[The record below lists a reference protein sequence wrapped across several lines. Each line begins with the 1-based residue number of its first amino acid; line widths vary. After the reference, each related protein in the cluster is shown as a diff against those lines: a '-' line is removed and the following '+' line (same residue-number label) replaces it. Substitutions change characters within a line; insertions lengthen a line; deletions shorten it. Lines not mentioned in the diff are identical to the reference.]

1 VLGFIALSLSI
12 ELDMKKDV
20 PAEITSPNEVKLR
33 GFSGLVTRVLA
44 EQGQDVAR
52 GAPLFEVSR
61 DLSAAG
67 DGTSLPRFT
76 ARYTENRVQL
86 IDGQHAQRRHEVD
99 ARIASLKEA
108 MANRRQELQ
117 LLNQELAEGEQMLG
131 AAQRTLSRLE
141 AASDYVMA
149 DRIEQAATELG
160 TRRITLS
167 QRRARKHELLSEISG
182 TEARL
187 VEAQSTRQ
195 SQDIQRERDTDDAKL
210 DYERSRYTSLIA
222 APEAGRV
229 TFSRL
234 AQGTQ
239 LKESD
244 VAMVLE
250 RERPARLRALLRIS
264 SRQRGFI
271 KVGQAVRLKLD
282 AFPYAKFG
290 TYPATITAISRST
303 VAPSGAPLAALVSGA
318 GSAAAPGDDTD
329 YIAYAELAGNE
340 FHIQRRR
347 YEILAG
353 MRATASVTV
362 ERRTIAEWALAPL
375 FEVLRG

>member
-1 VLGFIALSLSI
+1 
-12 ELDMKKDV
+12 
-20 PAEITSPNEVKLR
+20 
-33 GFSGLVTRVLA
+33 
-44 EQGQDVAR
+44 
-52 GAPLFEVSR
+52 
-61 DLSAAG
+61 
-67 DGTSLPRFT
+67 
-76 ARYTENRVQL
+76 
-86 IDGQHAQRRHEVD
+86 
-99 ARIASLKEA
+99 
-108 MANRRQELQ
+108 
-117 LLNQELAEGEQMLG
+117 
-131 AAQRTLSRLE
+131 
-141 AASDYVMA
+141 MA

-167 QRRARKHELLSEISG
+167 QRRARKHELLSEIGS
-182 TEARL
+182 TEAQL
-187 VEAQSTRQ
+187 VEAQST
-195 SQDIQRERDTDDAKL
+195 SKSHDIQRERDTQDAKL

-234 AQGTQ
+234 AQGIQ
-239 LKESD
+239 LKEAD

-250 RERPARLRALLRIS
+250 RERPAQLRALLRIS

-303 VAPSGAPLAALVSGA
+303 VAPSGTPLAALASGA